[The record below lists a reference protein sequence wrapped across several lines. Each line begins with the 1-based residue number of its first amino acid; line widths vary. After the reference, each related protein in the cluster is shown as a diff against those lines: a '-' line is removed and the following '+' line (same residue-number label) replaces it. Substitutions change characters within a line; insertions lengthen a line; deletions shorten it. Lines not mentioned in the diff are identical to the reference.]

1 MPFLGSTANNS
12 INESIALGCPII
24 TNVNIINF
32 ENSNFYFKIKLGQ
45 KNVKDFTEKIFKM
58 GEEEFKNISISAIE
72 KSKKFD
78 WEIIANETIKI
89 YKKVF

>member
-1 MPFLGSTANNS
+1 M
-12 INESIALGCPII
+12 
-24 TNVNIINF
+24 NIINF

-45 KNVKDFTEKIFKM
+45 KNVKDCIEKIFKM

-89 YKKVF
+89 YKSVLK